1 MKKERRVKQILAII
15 AIILLV
21 GLYVASLV
29 LSLVKN
35 DNAVKMLKLSVLLT
49 IIIPAWLY
57 LVMMFYKLAHKND
70 KPEEIRF
77 ADEKDDPYTDE
88 DFIDEEK

>member
-57 LVMMFYKLAHKND
+57 LVMMF
-70 KPEEIRF
+70 
-77 ADEKDDPYTDE
+77 
-88 DFIDEEK
+88 